1 MGRYELEH
9 PKDTVN
15 LKRHGERASSTPLRS
30 FMSSSTTTPGSPFP
44 VILPMINHMDSF
56 DRPSAPLGGPL
67 DFYLHGCV
75 SARMFNASRF
85 AGMPV
90 CVAASHV
97 DGLLQLQ
104 LPFGRALR
112 PRVLVESE
120 EERLYAMELVMNS
133 PIPSPHN
140 RVELPQYA
148 SAFCDGFAK
157 DNRENSIAATR
168 K

>member
-1 MGRYELEH
+1 
-9 PKDTVN
+9 
-15 LKRHGERASSTPLRS
+15 
-30 FMSSSTTTPGSPFP
+30 
-44 VILPMINHMDSF
+44 MINHMDSF

-85 AGMPV
+85 AGMP
-90 CVAASHV
+90 
-97 DGLLQLQ
+97 LQLQ

-133 PIPSPHN
+133 
-140 RVELPQYA
+140 VYA